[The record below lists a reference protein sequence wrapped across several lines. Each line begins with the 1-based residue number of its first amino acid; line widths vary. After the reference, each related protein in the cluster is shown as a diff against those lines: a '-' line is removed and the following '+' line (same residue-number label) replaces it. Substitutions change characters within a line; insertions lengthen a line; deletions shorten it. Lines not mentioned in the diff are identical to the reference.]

1 MKISKIDLVNQKCCV
16 EKMSYAAMTYTDT
29 TTTTSVF
36 INDSTATITFTNT
49 NPVRWILTLNQG
61 TDTVIKRG
69 IISQPLT
76 LSYLPAKI
84 PLDGE
89 LKNPPANPDA
99 EW

>member
-1 MKISKIDLVNQKCCV
+1 
-16 EKMSYAAMTYTDT
+16 MSYATMTYTDT
-29 TTTTSVF
+29 TTTTSIF

-49 NPVRWILTLNQG
+49 KPVRWTLTLKQG

-69 IISQPLT
+69 IISQPET
-76 LSYLPAKI
+76 LSYLPARI

>member
-1 MKISKIDLVNQKCCV
+1 MISKIDLVDQKYSV
-16 EKMSYAAMTYTDT
+16 EKMSYAAMTYTNT

-36 INDSTATITFTNT
+36 INDSTATITFSNT
-49 NPVRWILTLNQG
+49 NPVRWTLTLKQG

-69 IISQPLT
+69 IISQPET
-76 LSYLPAKI
+76 LSYLPARI
-84 PLDGE
+84 PSGGE